1 MLDEKLIEYA
11 ATNTYPFHMPGH
23 KRNIKE
29 SLSPY
34 DIDITE
40 ITDFDDLHHS
50 EGILRAAQKRAAQM
64 YGADECFYLVNGS
77 TCGLL
82 ASISALTNKR
92 DKVLIA
98 RNCHKAVYHAIYL
111 RELQPVYI
119 YPEITDYNIQ
129 GQVTVDEVQA
139 AIESNP
145 EIKAVVITSPTY
157 DGIVSDVASIAKLVH
172 SYGIKLIV
180 DEAHGAHFGLDESM
194 PENAIALGADCVI
207 VSVHKTLPAFTQ
219 TALLLVNRQ
228 RVDVTRIENFLDIY
242 ETSSPSYVLMAGIE
256 RCVRIMTENGKSLF
270 AGLNSNLDDF
280 YAKVSNLHH
289 LKVLTQADFGHDA
302 YEFDR
307 TKILISTSKCRLN
320 GHDIKKILTTKY
332 KIELEMSSE
341 NYALALATVM
351 DTKEGFDR
359 LADALIEIDSGCEGS
374 SGADIDIHNVYT
386 PKERVCEIHETDLRE
401 RELVPLSRAE
411 GCVCS
416 DYIYFYPPGIPI
428 LVPGERIDGKAAA
441 DISHAAE
448 IGIDVY
454 GLTENQM
461 IFILKG

>member
-29 SLSPY
+29 FLSPY

-50 EGILRAAQKRAAQM
+50 EGILLEAQKRAAQM
-64 YGADECFYLVNGS
+64 YGTDECFYLVNGS

-82 ASISALTNKR
+82 ASISALTNKHDR
-92 DKVLIA
+92 VLVA

-129 GQVTVDEVQA
+129 GQVTIESVQE

-145 EIKAVVITSPTY
+145 EIKAVIITSPTY

-194 PENAIALGADCVI
+194 PENAIRLGADCVI

-242 ETSSPSYVLMAGIE
+242 ETSSPSYILMAGIE
-256 RCVRIMTENGKSLF
+256 RCVRMMTENGKNLF
-270 AGLNSNLDDF
+270 VKLNNNLDDF
-280 YAKVSNLHH
+280 YAKVNGLCH

-307 TKILISTSKCRLN
+307 TKILISTSRCQLN

-351 DTKEGFDR
+351 DTKDGFDR
-359 LADALIEIDSGCEGS
+359 LADALVEIDRECKSCGES
-374 SGADIDIHNVYT
+374 DIDINNVYT
-386 PKERVCEIHETDLRE
+386 PKERVCEIHEMDLMGRKQI
-401 RELVPLSRAE
+401 PFSQAE
-411 GCVCS
+411 GCVCG

-428 LVPGERIDGKAAA
+428 LVPGERVDAKAIA
-441 DISHAAE
+441 DIRRAVE